1 MRTCMYCGRELEKD
15 EKCTCPQSK
24 ARRGETD
31 SGAGEEKEP
40 EQKKEQKKQK
50 KEQKKEQKKQKANPN
65 YSDPYRT
72 NTSYRTGYA
81 GGDSGFGGVNE
92 QYRAKRAAKNRVSGG
107 FWNNIWQYIVRSIRT
122 PVEAVTNPT
131 QLGKGAMLSIAAVMG
146 ALLWL
151 CVFFILRGGAVG
163 PFRLIASAMGFGGGY
178 TLILSILAAIVSGA
192 VGGVVMFFL
201 YTGIFYLINK
211 FIMHMRTP
219 YWDFCVR
226 LVSAWVPFTV
236 ICLIGTALSL
246 FSPYTLIALVLCGA
260 AVTAV
265 LTYEA
270 LKTEWCAFP
279 PSRIVYSM
287 LLGYFVFLSVMAHLL
302 LI

>member
-1 MRTCMYCGRELEKD
+1 MYCGRELEKG
-15 EKCTCPQSK
+15 EKCDCAQSK
-24 ARRGETD
+24 ARRGEY
-31 SGAGEEKEP
+31 EEP
-40 EQKKEQKKQK
+40 KKEEAKQNTNTEKKTDTQQK
-50 KEQKKEQKKQKANPN
+50 ND

-72 NTSYRTGYA
+72 KTSYKTGYA
-81 GGDSGFGGVNE
+81 GGDNRFDGARE
-92 QYRAKRAAKNRVSGG
+92 RYKAKRAAKGNSNFKNV
-107 FWNNIWQYIVRSIRT
+107 WQYIVRSLKSPI
-122 PVEAVTNPT
+122 EAVTNPT
-131 QLGKGAMLSIAAVMG
+131 HLGKISMLLISAAMG

-163 PFRLIASAMGFGGGY
+163 PFKFIASAMGFGGGY
-178 TLILSILAAIVSGA
+178 KLILSILAAAASGA

-211 FIMHMRTP
+211 FLMRLKTP

-236 ICLIGTALSL
+236 ICLIGTVLSIL
-246 FSPYTLIALVLCGA
+246 SPYTLIALVLCGA

-270 LKTEWCAFP
+270 LKTEWYAFP
-279 PSRIVYSM
+279 PSKVVYSL
-287 LLGYFVFLSVMAHLL
+287 LLGYFVFLTVMAHLL
-302 LI
+302 MIRV

>member
-1 MRTCMYCGRELEKD
+1 MVDYLRTCMYCGRELEKG
-15 EKCTCPQSK
+15 EKCDCAQSK
-24 ARRGETD
+24 ARRGEY
-31 SGAGEEKEP
+31 EEPKKEEP
-40 EQKKEQKKQK
+40 KQNTNTEQK
-50 KEQKKEQKKQKANPN
+50 AN

-72 NTSYRTGYA
+72 KTSYKTGYA
-81 GGDSGFGGVNE
+81 GGDNRFDGARE
-92 QYRAKRAAKNRVSGG
+92 RYKAKRAAKGSGG
-107 FWNNIWQYIVRSIRT
+107 LGNVWQYIKKSLKS

-131 QLGKGAMLSIAAVMG
+131 HLGKVSMLAIAAAMG

-178 TLILSILAAIVSGA
+178 KLILSILAALVSGA

-211 FIMHMRTP
+211 FIMRLKTP
-219 YWDFCVR
+219 YWQFCER

-236 ICLIGTALSL
+236 ICLIGTVLSL
-246 FSPYTLIALVLCGA
+246 LSPFTLIALVLCGA

-270 LKTEWCAFP
+270 LKTEWYAFP
-279 PSRIVYSM
+279 PSKVLYSL
-287 LLGYFVFLSVMAHLL
+287 LLGYFVFLSIMAHLL
-302 LI
+302 MI